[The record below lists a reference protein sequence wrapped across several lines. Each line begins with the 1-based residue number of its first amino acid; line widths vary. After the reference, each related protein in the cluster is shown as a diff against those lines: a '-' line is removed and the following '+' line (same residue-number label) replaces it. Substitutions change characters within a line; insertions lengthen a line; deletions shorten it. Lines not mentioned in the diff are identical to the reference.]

1 MARQVYADNVDAN
14 GKVFDTVGENIRK
27 GARAGELLNYEEIL
41 EKINAID
48 PDISSLQSDVT
59 ENKSGIKK
67 NSDDI
72 YLLKEDLS
80 NVDDFVKMQIVIPT
94 KKRTLNSYTGYSEEI
109 AKVHEN
115 ERWIVAFSEYSNK
128 ISIINLKSS
137 WIDISDVMNQ
147 DNNTCEINITANG
160 SLRVNNEGTSY
171 TGSYIAFNTTGNDKL
186 HTFIMNNGI
195 NSNAELYNVNQY
207 IENYLLKNEQNV
219 SEGYIT
225 SIDPL
230 TNSNLFVE
238 HAILSSGSVV
248 LRAYNDTTL
257 KKYRFDVNKQ
267 KKYVV
272 VIDVYIKNDSG
283 FTIGSFYTAGGL
295 QIRYSTGNVALNC
308 DVLDTNGYYRE
319 GSTANFEYSIP
330 NGTTKNV
337 RIIGK
342 FSAENLELT
351 SVYWNISLNR
361 FKESGS
367 STNIV
372 SGITSKVLNCWVF
385 EDTGYSNY
393 ELENYVGKRILS
405 EDVIVKNV
413 EHAIY
418 SDKIKTIFEGKKVVT
433 YGDSITANGGWQD
446 YLRTYF
452 DCTIVNKGI
461 GGTTVANN
469 GAENYFCLQSRI
481 DTIPQDADVVIIMG
495 GTNDSGDSI
504 PLGDLIYNEGFDT
517 TKFKGGL
524 ATTIRMI
531 QTRCPNAMIFVASPC
546 SGRGTSGQNMDTV
559 TFNNIG
565 LTTYDYAKACKE
577 VAEYFSTPYIPIFEE
592 CGINPWNRKEY
603 IADSVHVND
612 LGKMQ
617 IAMVFIKYLKMYGNI
632 N

>member
-1 MARQVYADNVDAN
+1 MRKTSNIELSLYDPTDTFDITGSSNSLNHNMEIIDQKFSDTTNSSDIE
-14 GKVFDTVGENIRK
+14 KVNK
-27 GARAGELLNYEEIL
+27 
-41 EKINAID
+41 
-48 PDISSLQSDVT
+48 DIASLKT
-59 ENKSGIKK
+59 ETGS
-67 NSDDI
+67 
-72 YLLKEDLS
+72 LKEDLS
-80 NVDDFVKMQIVIPT
+80 NVDDAVKRQIVIPT
-94 KKRTLNSYTGYSEEI
+94 KKITLNSYTGYSEEI
-109 AKVHEN
+109 AKVYEN

-128 ISIINLKSS
+128 ISIRNLKSS
-137 WIDISDVMNQ
+137 WVDQSDAMNQ

-160 SLRVNNEGTSY
+160 SLRVNNDGTSY

-186 HTFIMNNGI
+186 HTFILNNGI

-207 IENYLLKNEQNV
+207 IENYLLKNTQNV
-219 SEGYIT
+219 SEEYIT
-225 SIDPL
+225 SIDQL

-238 HAILSSGSVV
+238 HVISSSGVV
-248 LRAYNDTTL
+248 SLRGYKDTL
-257 KKYRFDVNKQ
+257 KKYRFSVNKQ

-272 VIDVYIKNDSG
+272 VVDVDIKNDSG
-283 FTIGSFYTAGGL
+283 VTIGSFYTTEGL
-295 QIRYSTGNVALNC
+295 QIRYSTGNVGLSC
-308 DVLDTNGYYRE
+308 DVLDTNGYYCE
-319 GSTANFEYSIP
+319 GSTANFVYSIP
-330 NGTTKNV
+330 DGTTKNV

-351 SVYWNISLNR
+351 SVYWTLSLNR
-361 FKESGS
+361 FRESGS

-393 ELENYVGKRILS
+393 ELENYVGKRNLS
-405 EDVIVKNV
+405 EDVIVKNA
-413 EHAIY
+413 EHANY
-418 SDKIKTIFEGKKVVT
+418 SDKIKTIFEGKKMVT

-452 DCTIVNKGI
+452 GCTIVNKGI

-469 GAENYFCLQSRI
+469 GAENYFCVQSRI

-495 GTNDSGDSI
+495 GTNDSGQSI
-504 PLGDLIYNEGFDT
+504 PLGDLNYNEGFDT

-577 VAEYFSTPYIPIFEE
+577 VAEYFSTPYIPVFEE

-603 IADSVHVND
+603 ITDSVHPND
-612 LGKMQ
+612 LGKIQ

-632 N
+632 D